1 MKKILFSKIS
11 LVCLSALLSVPA
23 AADLPTVMRDSITY
37 EYNASSRTAAVKDC
51 YVMQGRVKKYVTC
64 AVVKDTL
71 VIDGNVYGVTDIKAS
86 SGNSYYGFRGNSSLV
101 SVSLPDNLT
110 SIGKNAFNG
119 CFSLREVAVPFSVQT
134 IGDQAFQGCSSLE
147 RAVIESGEL
156 GSSVFYNC
164 GALTELVL
172 GENVT
177 VTDSKNLF
185 NGCDKLAQVEL
196 SGLSEVPAVLFNSRT
211 ALRRVV
217 LGQNT
222 TAIGD
227 NAFLSCRAMEEIV
240 CMALVP
246 PTVVADHQS
255 GMTKNGSLCFNAS
268 ADKGKR
274 PQVKLYVKKA
284 AKQLYEET
292 PVWQDFEIIPLPE
305 VPTDVETVTIEPR
318 AVKRIENGKVIVE
331 RNGKKYN
338 IVGQEIK

>member
-1 MKKILFSKIS
+1 MKFAI
-11 LVCLSALLSVPA
+11 
-23 AADLPTVMRDSITY
+23 Y
-37 EYNASSRTAAVKDC
+37 
-51 YVMQGRVKKYVTC
+51 
-64 AVVKDTL
+64 
-71 VIDGNVYGVTDIKAS
+71 
-86 SGNSYYGFRGNSSLV
+86 
-101 SVSLPDNLT
+101 
-110 SIGKNAFNG
+110 
-119 CFSLREVAVPFSVQT
+119 
-134 IGDQAFQGCSSLE
+134 
-147 RAVIESGEL
+147 
-156 GSSVFYNC
+156 
-164 GALTELVL
+164 

-177 VTDSKNLF
+177 VTDSKNLL

-196 SGLSEVPAVLFNSRT
+196 SGLSEVPADLFNSRT

-292 PVWQDFEIIPLPE
+292 PVWQDFEIIALPE
-305 VPTDVETVTIEPR
+305 TPTALSEQVADVN
-318 AVKRIENGKVIVE
+318 AVKRIDNGQVVIL
-331 RNGKKYN
+331 RDGKKYN
-338 IVGQEIK
+338 IVGQTIE